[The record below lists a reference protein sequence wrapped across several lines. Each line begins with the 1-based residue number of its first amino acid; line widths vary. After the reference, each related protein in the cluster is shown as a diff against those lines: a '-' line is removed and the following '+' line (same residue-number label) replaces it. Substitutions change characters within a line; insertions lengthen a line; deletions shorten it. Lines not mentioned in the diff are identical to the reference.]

1 MGGTI
6 TRHCLCLGSREKLV
20 NEEEEDDDSDTYNVV
35 IWDKKPRAGW
45 KLITKRTR
53 VFDLLSEDD

>member
-1 MGGTI
+1 MI
-6 TRHCLCLGSREKLV
+6 
-20 NEEEEDDDSDTYNVV
+20 NDDDEDYDDTIEVV
-35 IWDKKPRAGW
+35 IWDKKPRAGR